1 MIGTINNILN
11 ANSVLTKILTHEFT
25 GKQSF
30 VIGRLLRILS
40 SEIEAY
46 EKIRQEMIK
55 KYAEVDENN
64 QMIIFEDTIKIQEGE
79 IENFQREIT
88 ELHSTEL
95 NIDAKPI
102 PLDWLENLT
111 LTPAEM
117 IALEPFIT
125 FEE

>member
-1 MIGTINNILN
+1 MTVTISDILN
-11 ANSVLTKILTHEFT
+11 ANSVLTKILTFEFS

-30 VIGRLLRILS
+30 MIGRLLRILS
-40 SEIEAY
+40 SESEAY
-46 EKIRQEMIK
+46 EKTRQEMIK

-64 QMIIFEDTIKIQEGE
+64 QIIIFEDSVKIREGE
-79 IENFQREIT
+79 MENFQKEIM
-88 ELHSTEL
+88 ELHSAEL

-102 PLDWLENLT
+102 PLDWLEDLP

-117 IALEPFIT
+117 ITLEPFII